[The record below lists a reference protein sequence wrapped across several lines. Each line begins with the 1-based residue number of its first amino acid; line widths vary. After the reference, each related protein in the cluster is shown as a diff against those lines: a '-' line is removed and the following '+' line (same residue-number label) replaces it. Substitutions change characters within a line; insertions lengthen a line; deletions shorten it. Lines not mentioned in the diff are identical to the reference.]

1 MPREPPLGPTD
12 PSRILHPHT
21 FLYPVSDATKFG
33 LLSRGPE
40 DISVHVARLKNM
52 VGIGVELNMRNRRFS
67 FLHLAFVLTLAMAW
81 GMSKAQAPNANT
93 ANPQPPAGAGY
104 FKFDPALDAIL
115 ASDAKLEML
124 KAEGFEG
131 GEGPV
136 WVPEGK
142 GGYLLF
148 SDVPGNRI
156 YKWAPV
162 CNGGGCSSEG
172 TLTVFQEHA
181 GYKDSSRVG
190 KTDASGKRL
199 NGSNGLTLDRQHRL
213 LIDATGDRA
222 VERLE
227 KDGSR
232 TILADHYQGKH
243 LGCVNDIAA
252 KSDGAVYFTDG
263 PAGCMEGGENSPL
276 KELSFHGFYFV
287 KDSKVQ
293 LLDMD
298 PGGAPPNGITLSPD
312 QKTLYVTNAPAKRQ
326 IFAYE
331 LQADDTVKKNP
342 RVLIDLSAEQGLGGP
357 DGIRVDRKG
366 NVYAAATG
374 GVWIVSPEGKRLGK
388 VPAPEGV
395 RFANLAF
402 GDPDGKTLY
411 VVSAKNLWRL
421 RVKIP
426 GFRP

>member
-1 MPREPPLGPTD
+1 MSKRPF
-12 PSRILHPHT
+12 SRLC
-21 FLYPVSDATKFG
+21 
-33 LLSRGPE
+33 
-40 DISVHVARLKNM
+40 
-52 VGIGVELNMRNRRFS
+52 
-67 FLHLAFVLTLAMAW
+67 LAFVLTLAMT
-81 GMSKAQAPNANT
+81 GNLSRAQAPNAAANT
-93 ANPQPPAGAGY
+93 ANPQAPAGTNF

-124 KAEGFEG
+124 RAEGFEG
-131 GEGPV
+131 GEGPT
-136 WVPEGK
+136 WVPDGK
-142 GGYLLF
+142 GYLIF

-156 YKWAPV
+156 YKWTPA
-162 CNGGGCSSEG
+162 CYGAGCSTDG
-172 TLTVFQEHA
+172 TLAIFQEHA
-181 GYKDSSRVG
+181 GYKDTSRVG

-199 NGSNGLTLDRQHRL
+199 NGSNGLTLDRQHRV
-213 LIDATGDRA
+213 IMDATGDRA

-232 TILADHYQGKH
+232 TILADHYEGKH
-243 LGCVNDIAA
+243 LGCVNDIVA

-287 KDSKVQ
+287 KDGKVQ

-298 PGGAPPNGITLSPD
+298 PGGAPPNGIALSPD

-326 IFAYE
+326 IFAYQV
-331 LQADDTVKKNP
+331 QADDTAAKNP
-342 RVLIDLSAEQGLGGP
+342 RVLIDLTGEQGLGGP
-357 DGIRVDRKG
+357 DGVRVDRKG

-374 GVWIVSPEGKRLGK
+374 GVWIISPDGKRLGK
-388 VPAPEGV
+388 IPAPEGI

-402 GDPDGKTLY
+402 GDPDSKTLY
-411 VVSAKNLWRL
+411 VVSAKNLWRI

-426 GFRP
+426 GFHL

>member
-1 MPREPPLGPTD
+1 
-12 PSRILHPHT
+12 
-21 FLYPVSDATKFG
+21 VTKFWF
-33 LLSRGPE
+33 LLFCPLS
-40 DISVHVARLKNM
+40 IA
-52 VGIGVELNMRNRRFS
+52 
-67 FLHLAFVLTLAMAW
+67 TLAITWSLAR
-81 GMSKAQAPNANT
+81 AQAPNAAAST
-93 ANPQPPAGAGY
+93 ANPQAPAGSNF
-104 FKFDPALDAIL
+104 FKFDPALDTIL
-115 ASDAKLEML
+115 AADAKLEML

-136 WVPEGK
+136 WVAEGK

-156 YKWAPV
+156 YKWAPT
-162 CNGGGCSSEG
+162 CYGAGCPPDG
-172 TLTVFQEHA
+172 TLSVFQEHS
-181 GYKDSSRVG
+181 GYQDASRVG
-190 KTDASGKRL
+190 KTDANGRRL
-199 NGSNGLTLDRQHRL
+199 SGSNGLTLDPQHRV

-232 TILADHYQGKH
+232 TILADHYDGKH
-243 LGCVNDIAA
+243 LGCVNDIVT

-263 PAGCMEGGENSPL
+263 PAGCLEGGENSPL

-287 KDSKVQ
+287 KDSRVR

-298 PGGAPPNGITLSPD
+298 PGGAPPNGIALSPD
-312 QKTLYVTNAPAKRQ
+312 QKTLYVTNAPAKKQ
-326 IFAYE
+326 IFAYQV
-331 LQADDTVKKNP
+331 QADDTVKKNP
-342 RVLIDLSAEQGLGGP
+342 RVLVDLAGEKGLGGP
-357 DGIRVDRKG
+357 DGVRVDRKG
-366 NVYAAATG
+366 NVYTAATG
-374 GVWIVSPEGKRLGK
+374 GLWIISPDGKRLGK

-402 GDPDGKTLY
+402 GDPDSKTLY
-411 VVSAKNLWRL
+411 IVSAKNLWRI

>member
-1 MPREPPLGPTD
+1 MSKPRFPALC
-12 PSRILHPHT
+12 
-21 FLYPVSDATKFG
+21 
-33 LLSRGPE
+33 
-40 DISVHVARLKNM
+40 
-52 VGIGVELNMRNRRFS
+52 
-67 FLHLAFVLTLAMAW
+67 LASVLTLAIVW
-81 GMSKAQAPNANT
+81 GLSRAQAPNAAANA
-93 ANPQPPAGAGY
+93 ANPQAPAGSNF
-104 FKFDPALDAIL
+104 FKFDPALDAIV
-115 ASDAKLEML
+115 APDTKLEML

-136 WVPEGK
+136 FVSEGK

-156 YKWAPV
+156 YKWTPACYGAACPPD
-162 CNGGGCSSEG
+162 G
-172 TLTVFQEHA
+172 TLSVFEEHS
-181 GYKDSSRVG
+181 GYKDASRVG
-190 KTDASGKRL
+190 KADANGKRL
-199 NGSNGLTLDRQHRL
+199 NGSNGLTLDRQHRV

-243 LGCVNDIAA
+243 LGCVNDIVA

-287 KDSKVQ
+287 KDAKVQ

-312 QKTLYVTNAPAKRQ
+312 QKTLYVTNAPAKKQ

-331 LQADDTVKKNP
+331 VQTDDTVKKSP
-342 RVLIDLSAEQGLGGP
+342 RVLVDLAGEKGLGGP
-357 DGIRVDRKG
+357 DGVRVDRKG
-366 NVYAAATG
+366 NVYTAATG
-374 GVWIVSPEGKRLGK
+374 GLWIISPEGKRLGK

-402 GDPDGKTLY
+402 GDPDSKTLY
-411 VVSAKNLWRL
+411 IVSAKNLWRI

>member
-1 MPREPPLGPTD
+1 MSKPRF
-12 PSRILHPHT
+12 
-21 FLYPVSDATKFG
+21 FLFCRLSVLALATMWG
-33 LLSRGPE
+33 L
-40 DISVHVARLKNM
+40 
-52 VGIGVELNMRNRRFS
+52 
-67 FLHLAFVLTLAMAW
+67 
-81 GMSKAQAPNANT
+81 SKAQAPNAAPNT
-93 ANPQPPAGAGY
+93 ANPQAPAGTNF

-115 ASDAKLEML
+115 APDAKLEML

-136 WVPEGK
+136 FFSEAK

-156 YKWAPV
+156 YKWMPTCYGAP
-162 CNGGGCSSEG
+162 CPPAG
-172 TLTVFQEHA
+172 TLSVFQEHS
-181 GYKDSSRVG
+181 GYKDASRIG
-190 KTDASGKRL
+190 KTDANGKRL
-199 NGSNGLTLDRQHRL
+199 NGSNGLTLDRQHRV

-232 TILADHYQGKH
+232 TILADRYEGKH
-243 LGCVNDIAA
+243 LGCVNDIVA

-263 PAGCMEGGENSPL
+263 PAGCLEGGENSPL

-287 KDSKVQ
+287 KDGKVQ
-293 LLDMD
+293 LLDRD
-298 PGGAPPNGITLSPD
+298 PGGAPPNGIALSPD
-312 QKTLYVTNAPAKRQ
+312 QKTLYVTNAPSKRQ

-331 LQADDTVKKNP
+331 VQADDAVKNSP
-342 RVLIDLSAEQGLGGP
+342 RVLVDLAGEKGLGGP
-357 DGIRVDRKG
+357 DGVRVDRKG
-366 NVYAAATG
+366 NVYTAATG
-374 GVWIVSPEGKRLGK
+374 GVWIVSPDGTQLGK
-388 VPAPEGV
+388 IPAPEGI

-402 GDPDGKTLY
+402 GDPDSKTLY
-411 VVSAKNLWRL
+411 IVSAKNLWRI

>member
-1 MPREPPLGPTD
+1 MSKR
-12 PSRILHPHT
+12 SI
-21 FLYPVSDATKFG
+21 S
-33 LLSRGPE
+33 LLCLS
-40 DISVHVARLKNM
+40 S
-52 VGIGVELNMRNRRFS
+52 
-67 FLHLAFVLTLAMAW
+67 VLTLAMAW
-81 GMSKAQAPNANT
+81 GFSRAQAPNAAANT
-93 ANPQPPAGAGY
+93 ANPQAPAGSKF
-104 FKFDPALDAIL
+104 FKFDPALDTIL
-115 ASDAKLEML
+115 APDAKLEML

-131 GEGPV
+131 GEGPA

-142 GGYLLF
+142 GYLLF

-156 YKWAPV
+156 YKWTPSCYGA
-162 CNGGGCSSEG
+162 GCPPDG
-172 TLTVFQEHA
+172 TLAVFQEHA
-181 GYKDSSRVG
+181 GYKDASRVG

-199 NGSNGLTLDRQHRL
+199 NGSNGLTLDRQHHV

-232 TILADHYQGKH
+232 TILADHYEGKH
-243 LGCVNDIAA
+243 LGCVNDIVA

-263 PAGCMEGGENSPL
+263 PAGCMEGGENSPA

-287 KDSKVQ
+287 KDGKVQ

-298 PGGAPPNGITLSPD
+298 PGGAPPNGIALSPD
-312 QKTLYVTNAPAKRQ
+312 QKTLYVTNAPSKRQ

-331 LQADDTVKKNP
+331 IQADDTAKKSA
-342 RVLIDLSAEQGLGGP
+342 RVLIDLTGEQGLGGP
-357 DGIRVDRKG
+357 DGVRVDRKG

-388 VPAPEGV
+388 IPAPEGI
-395 RFANLAF
+395 RFANLSF

-411 VVSAKNLWRL
+411 IVSAKNLWRI

-426 GFRP
+426 GFRL